1 MSDIEQLNT
10 QFGIPGRVAF
20 VEGPGGLPVV
30 EMVNGV
36 GKTAVSLHGGHVLS
50 YMPHDQA
57 SVLWMSQLAEFAPGK
72 AIRGGIPVIWPWFGS
87 HPSDSSKPS
96 HGFARRQLWA
106 VQGVEAAGDHR
117 QLTLSLSDSPESR
130 AIWPHHFL
138 LTLQVTLDA
147 ALHVELTTSNTGRTP
162 FVITQ
167 ALHSYFTI
175 SEIKNIAITGLEQC
189 AYLDQLDEMRRKRQP
204 GAITF
209 AEEVDRIYI
218 ETTGDCVLHDSGL
231 NRSIRVAKRGSGS
244 TVIWNPWVAKAQRMA
259 DFGDEEYRAMVC
271 IETTNAADD
280 QVTILPGE
288 GYRLTAVI
296 SVEPYE
302 KA

>member
-1 MSDIEQLNT
+1 MSDIAQLNA
-10 QFGIPGRVAF
+10 QFGVPGRVMF
-20 VEGPGGLPVV
+20 VEGRGGLPVV

-50 YMPHDQA
+50 YEPNGQA
-57 SVLWMSQLAEFAPGK
+57 PVLWMSQLAEFAPGK

-96 HGFARRQLWA
+96 HGFARRQLWT
-106 VQGVEAAGDHR
+106 VQGVEVSGER
-117 QLTLSLSDSPESR
+117 RRLTLSLSDSPESR
-130 AIWPHHFL
+130 AVWPYHFL
-138 LTLQVTLDA
+138 LTLQVTLDT

-167 ALHSYFTI
+167 ALHSYFAVSHI
-175 SEIKNIAITGLEQC
+175 DNIAITGLEQC
-189 AYLDQLDEMRRKRQP
+189 AYLDQLDEMRRKRQL
-204 GAITF
+204 GVITF

-218 ETTGDCVLHDSGL
+218 ETTGDCVLDDPGL
-231 NRSIRVAKRGSGS
+231 NRKVRVAKRGSGS
-244 TVIWNPWVAKAQRMA
+244 TVVWNPWVVKAQRMA
-259 DFGDEEYRAMVC
+259 DFGDEEYQEMVC

-288 GYRLTAVI
+288 GHRLTAVI
-296 SVEPYE
+296 SVEPR
-302 KA
+302 